1 MQEVVVSDN
10 PKDLGAA
17 LGEKE
22 LSEASNAAT
31 TKASRGFYNK
41 RSLRSSSL
49 VKKKERKKA
58 KTTFCSPCPASLD
71 TDHVGPPTFWFPVYL
86 HIWLPLGA
94 KIWHRKIF
102 GLRVFIINL
111 KVYMFE
117 CLKDDL

>member
-31 TKASRGFYNK
+31 TKSSRGFYNK

-49 VKKKERKKA
+49 VKKKEKRQKQR
-58 KTTFCSPCPASLD
+58 SVLPAQ
-71 TDHVGPPTFWFPVYL
+71 PP
-86 HIWLPLGA
+86 
-94 KIWHRKIF
+94 
-102 GLRVFIINL
+102 
-111 KVYMFE
+111 
-117 CLKDDL
+117 

>member
-22 LSEASNAAT
+22 RSEASNAAT

-49 VKKKERKKA
+49 V
-58 KTTFCSPCPASLD
+58 
-71 TDHVGPPTFWFPVYL
+71 
-86 HIWLPLGA
+86 
-94 KIWHRKIF
+94 
-102 GLRVFIINL
+102 
-111 KVYMFE
+111 
-117 CLKDDL
+117 